1 MATFYVGSRP
11 VLGGRNVNNFI
22 HSTKNKVGTYSYW
35 QLQDQGSKLLAGA
48 PDNEYAL
55 GTRKH
60 ARILEYI
67 YSGKPHVAPMARAGG
82 NSSGTARQPYNRFRP
97 LEYKGLTASA
107 ALGNVGHAIRD
118 LYYSQ
123 YSNYTFDGV
132 PSADAMTNVGH
143 VRRFS
148 QSYGGAFNPYV
159 WNGVPSSSA
168 MPGTIGQALPATAMT
183 SNYGHNKVNEWRGV
197 PSSKAL

>member
-1 MATFYVGSRP
+1 MATFYVGPRP
-11 VLGGRNVNNFI
+11 VLRGRNVNNFI

-35 QLQDQGSKLLAGA
+35 ELQDQGAKLLAGA
-48 PDNEYAL
+48 PDNEYTL

-67 YSGKPHVAPMARAGG
+67 YAGKPHVAPMARQGG
-82 NSSGTARQPYNRFRP
+82 NSSGSARQSGARYRP
-97 LEYKGLTASA
+97 LEFKGLTASA
-107 ALGNVGHAIRD
+107 ALGSAGHAIRS

-123 YSNYTFDGV
+123 YNNYEFDGV
-132 PSADAMTNVGH
+132 ASADVMANAGH
-143 VRRFS
+143 VRRFTTT
-148 QSYGGAFNPYV
+148 YGGAFNPYV
-159 WNGVPSSSA
+159 YNGAPSSLA
-168 MPGTIGQALPATAMT
+168 MSGTVGQALPATAMT